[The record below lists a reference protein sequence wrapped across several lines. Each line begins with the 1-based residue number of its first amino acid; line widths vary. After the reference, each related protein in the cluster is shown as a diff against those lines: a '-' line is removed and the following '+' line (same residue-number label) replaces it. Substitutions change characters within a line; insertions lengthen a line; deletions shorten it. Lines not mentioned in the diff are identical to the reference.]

1 MTEKENLYNRKVDII
16 FYMLVKIM
24 RNQSDPVWKEFAEE
38 YRAINKR
45 LVELGIE
52 KEDVTDY
59 IEKIPDW
66 MVKNE
71 E

>member
-16 FYMLVKIM
+16 FYMLVNIM
-24 RNQSDPVWKEFAEE
+24 RNQSNPLWKEYAEE

-45 LVELGIE
+45 LDELGIKE
-52 KEDVTDY
+52 EDVTDY

-66 MVKNE
+66 MV
-71 E
+71 

>member
-16 FYMLVKIM
+16 FYMLVNIM
-24 RNQSDPVWKEFAEE
+24 RNQSNPLWKEYAEE

-45 LVELGIE
+45 LAELGIKE
-52 KEDVTDY
+52 EDVTDY

-66 MVKNE
+66 MV
-71 E
+71 

>member
-1 MTEKENLYNRKVDII
+1 MTEKENLYNRKADII
-16 FYMLVKIM
+16 FNMLVKLM
-24 RNQSDPVWKEFAEE
+24 RNQSDPSWKEFAEE

-45 LVELGIE
+45 LDELGIK

-66 MVKNE
+66 MP
-71 E
+71 

>member
-24 RNQSDPVWKEFAEE
+24 RNQSDTVWKEFAEE

>member
-1 MTEKENLYNRKVDII
+1 MTEKENLYNRKADII
-16 FYMLVKIM
+16 FYMLVNIM
-24 RNQSDPVWKEFAEE
+24 RNQSNPLWKEYAEE

-45 LVELGIE
+45 LYELGIK

-66 MVKNE
+66 MV
-71 E
+71 

>member
-1 MTEKENLYNRKVDII
+1 MGEKENLYNRKVDII

-66 MVKNE
+66 MV
-71 E
+71 

>member
-1 MTEKENLYNRKVDII
+1 MTEKENLYNRKADII

-24 RNQSDPVWKEFAEE
+24 RNQSDSSWKEYAEE

-45 LVELGIE
+45 LDELGIK

-66 MVKNE
+66 MV
-71 E
+71 

>member
-1 MTEKENLYNRKVDII
+1 MTEKENLYNRKADII
-16 FYMLVKIM
+16 FNMLVAIM
-24 RNQSDPVWKEFAEE
+24 RTQGHPLWKKYAEE

-45 LVELGIE
+45 LDELGIK

-66 MVKNE
+66 MV
-71 E
+71 

>member
-66 MVKNE
+66 MV
-71 E
+71 

>member
-1 MTEKENLYNRKVDII
+1 MTEKENLYNRKADII

-24 RNQSDPVWKEFAEE
+24 RNQSDPLWKEYTEE

-45 LVELGIE
+45 LEELGIK

-66 MVKNE
+66 MF
-71 E
+71 

>member
-16 FYMLVKIM
+16 FNMLVKIM
-24 RNQSDPVWKEFAEE
+24 RNQSDPSWKEFAEE

-45 LVELGIE
+45 LDELGIK

-66 MVKNE
+66 MV
-71 E
+71 

>member
-16 FYMLVKIM
+16 FYMLVKIL
-24 RNQSDPVWKEFAEE
+24 RDQCDPSWKEFAEE

-45 LVELGIE
+45 LEEMGIK

-66 MVKNE
+66 MV
-71 E
+71 

>member
-16 FYMLVKIM
+16 FNMLVKIM
-24 RNQSDPVWKEFAEE
+24 RNQSDPSWKEFAEE

-45 LVELGIE
+45 LDELGIK

-66 MVKNE
+66 MP
-71 E
+71 